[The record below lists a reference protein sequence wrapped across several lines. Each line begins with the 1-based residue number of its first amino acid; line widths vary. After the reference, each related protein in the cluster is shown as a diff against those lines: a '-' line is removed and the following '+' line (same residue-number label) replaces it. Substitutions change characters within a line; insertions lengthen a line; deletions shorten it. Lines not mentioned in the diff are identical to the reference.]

1 MNLNEEQL
9 EKTQKI
15 IADDNF
21 VYMGDSF
28 FIMDVVNAIKAG
40 YRLNRLDEETEETK
54 EAKRQGAKFAT
65 RDEQR
70 KVTETIDAIILPLLP
85 HLKKDEADA
94 VQTAIA
100 ILKEVEVESGVEMAI
115 KESVLDKIRAEI
127 ESQREEASNKHSEDE
142 GLTNYYF
149 GLNDGLKDARD
160 ILDKYKYR
168 K

>member
-21 VYMGDSF
+21 VYMGDNF
-28 FIMDVVNAIKAG
+28 FIMDIVNAIKAG

-54 EAKRQGAKFAT
+54 EAKRQ
-65 RDEQR
+65 
-70 KVTETIDAIILPLLP
+70 
-85 HLKKDEADA
+85 
-94 VQTAIA
+94 
-100 ILKEVEVESGVEMAI
+100 
-115 KESVLDKIRAEI
+115 SVLNKIRAEI

-142 GLTNYYF
+142 GLLYYYF

-160 ILDKYKYR
+160 ILDKYR
-168 K
+168 VESEE